1 MGDSPY
7 LGFDFMKVSIIIRAY
22 NSEKIIKRA
31 LESALNQDFPK
42 KDFEVIVIDD
52 GSTDGTLKIL
62 KPYQKKIRLIKQKH
76 QGAIKSA
83 NLGFRIAQGKYLIL
97 LDSDD
102 YFKPKILRE
111 MATILDKNP
120 KIDFVYSDYLEKLKS
135 GKVKAVSTKNIF
147 NILACGVMYR
157 KKNLKEEGF
166 YREDLKLPE
175 YDLLIKIERQWQGYH
190 IGKPLFYYNRGKESL
205 TRDKKWVKM
214 ALAELRKLHPNKIK
228 EIQKI
233 RKY

>member
-22 NSEKIIKRA
+22 NSEKTIKRA

-42 KDFEVIVIDD
+42 QDFEVIVIDD
-52 GSTDGTLKIL
+52 GSTDRTLKIL

-102 YFKPKILRE
+102 YFEPNILRKTT
-111 MATILDKNP
+111 AILDKNP
-120 KIDFVYSDYLEKLKS
+120 KINFVYCDYYEKLKS
-135 GKVKAVSTKNIF
+135 GKVKAVSVKNIF
-147 NILACGVMYR
+147 QTLACTMMYR
-157 KKNLKEEGF
+157 KKDLKETGF
-166 YREDLKLPE
+166 SKSLKLPE
-175 YDLLIKIERQWQGYH
+175 YDLLLKTQKKWRGYH
-190 IGKPLFYYNRGKESL
+190 IPKPLYHFNRGKGSL
-205 TRDKKWVKM
+205 SKKKQWVKE
-214 ALAELRKLHPNKIK
+214 ALAELKRLHPQKIK

-233 RKY
+233 RNF

>member
-1 MGDSPY
+1 
-7 LGFDFMKVSIIIRAY
+7 MKVSIIIRAY
-22 NSEKIIKRA
+22 NSEKTIKRA

-42 KDFEVIVIDD
+42 QDFEVIVIDD
-52 GSTDGTLKIL
+52 GSTDRTLKIL

-102 YFKPKILRE
+102 FFEPTILKK
-111 MATILDKNP
+111 MTAILDKNP
-120 KIDFVYSDYLEKLKS
+120 KINFVYCDYYEKLIS
-135 GKVKAVSTKNIF
+135 GNLKIVSTKNIF

-157 KKNLKEEGF
+157 KKNLKKEGF
-166 YREDLKLPE
+166 YHEDLKLPE
-175 YDLLIKIERQWQGYH
+175 YDLLLKAQKKWRGYH
-190 IGKPLFYYNRGKESL
+190 IPKPLYHFNRGKGSL
-205 TRDKKWVKM
+205 SKKKQWVKE
-214 ALAELRKLHPNKIK
+214 ALAELKRLHPQKIK

-233 RKY
+233 RNF

>member
-22 NSEKIIKRA
+22 NSEKTIKKA

-52 GSTDGTLKIL
+52 GSTDKTLEIL
-62 KPYQKKIRLIKQKH
+62 QLYKEKIRLVRQKH
-76 QGAIKSA
+76 RGAIKSA
-83 NLGFRIAQGKYLIL
+83 NLGFKIAKGKYLIL

-102 YFKPKILRE
+102 YFAPTILRK
-111 MATILDKNP
+111 MTAILDENP
-120 KIDFVYSDYLEKLKS
+120 KINFVYCDYYEKLIS
-135 GKVKAVSTKNIF
+135 GNLKIVSTKNIF

-166 YREDLKLPE
+166 YRQDLKLPE
-175 YDLLIKIERQWQGYH
+175 YDLLLKTQKKWRGYR
-190 IGKPLFYYNRGKESL
+190 ISKLLYCFNRRKESL
-205 TRDKKWVKM
+205 GSQRLWIKE
-214 ALAELRKLHPNKIK
+214 AISELKKLHPIR
-228 EIQKI
+228 EVQKI
-233 RKY
+233 RKF